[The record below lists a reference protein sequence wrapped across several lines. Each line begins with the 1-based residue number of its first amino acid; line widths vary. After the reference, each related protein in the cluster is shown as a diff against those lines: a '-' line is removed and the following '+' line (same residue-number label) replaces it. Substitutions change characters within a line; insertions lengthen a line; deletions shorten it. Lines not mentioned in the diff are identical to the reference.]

1 MCLASHG
8 SNEEHYEISL
18 AFALHSAKLASV
30 CVSMSWLTNKVWA
43 ANCLLAAG
51 TGWLSINYS
60 PSLNSWL
67 AGLLYSLDSPC
78 NILART
84 ILCATV
90 HIIPKP
96 YNYIHFS
103 FVYSYIFFATHF
115 VLIWVSL
122 FVADWQFSSN
132 ITSRR
137 WLWHSLT
144 AETSAIGQQMSQLSF
159 YDNFVITCHVPISA
173 FHQMCH
179 IQKGVR
185 IELV

>member
-103 FVYSYIFFATHF
+103 FFYSYIFFRNTLCF
-115 VLIWVSL
+115 
-122 FVADWQFSSN
+122 N
-132 ITSRR
+132 
-137 WLWHSLT
+137 
-144 AETSAIGQQMSQLSF
+144 LSF
-159 YDNFVITCHVPISA
+159 AICCRLAIQLQHYLPKVALTLPNSWDISYWSA
-173 FHQMCH
+173 N
-179 IQKGVR
+179 V
-185 IELV
+185 